1 MSYTFKVV
9 VSILVS
15 VNLVDLQPKLVTVV
29 FICLIILFSS
39 RFSQTQR
46 SPHVFYRHN
55 LINKLQ
61 DDHSLVTLVAENIA
75 TYMNSMRLYSRGM
88 YYKLTL
94 TIGNHMGSSSLF
106 LFVLSLHNLS
116 LPQRWQYLFFICCQY
131 YRCLSFSLLLPPS
144 T

>member
-88 YYKLTL
+88 YYNYY
-94 TIGNHMGSSSLF
+94 INYWESHGLF
-106 LFVLSLHNLS
+106 FPVSFCFVL
-116 LPQRWQYLFFICCQY
+116 
-131 YRCLSFSLLLPPS
+131 